1 MSGIN
6 CRLIA
11 CLLAVLICLRTEF
24 SQLSRKGSIHLYSYM
39 LTLDKP
45 TASLSAAI

>member
-6 CRLIA
+6 CLLIV
-11 CLLAVLICLRTEF
+11 CILAVLICLRTE
-24 SQLSRKGSIHLYSYM
+24 LSRKDRIHLDAYM
-39 LTLDKP
+39 WTLDKP